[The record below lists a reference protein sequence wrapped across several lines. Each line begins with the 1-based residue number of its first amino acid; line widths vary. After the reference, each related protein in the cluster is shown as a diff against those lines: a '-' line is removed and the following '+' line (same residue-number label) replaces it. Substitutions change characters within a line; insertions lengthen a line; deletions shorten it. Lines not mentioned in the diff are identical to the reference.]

1 VFGSKKKKSPSSST
15 DSGSRLFSWMGN
27 LAVFYVTLL
36 ALISIPFLVLALILF
51 FRTVMDYHVWILAG
65 ITAITAVTL
74 VFLIR
79 RRKQIREQYEAEK
92 KDVMK
97 IIRSA
102 AQEGHNVNISFM
114 RGLIS
119 LDYRG
124 SNNEG
129 RLLEGSK
136 LSQLKALPLSTSGNE
151 SEEIMLDNSKDL
163 SETQTP
169 GIASELEKL
178 SGLLE
183 KGLLTEAEYQELKTR
198 LIDHKLSNLNLY

>member
-1 VFGSKKKKSPSSST
+1 
-15 DSGSRLFSWMGN
+15 
-27 LAVFYVTLL
+27 
-36 ALISIPFLVLALILF
+36 
-51 FRTVMDYHVWILAG
+51 MDYHVWILAG

-74 VFLIR
+74 LVLIR
-79 RRKQIREQYEAEK
+79 RRKQIREQFKAEK
-92 KDVMK
+92 KDVME

-102 AQEGHNVNISFM
+102 AREGHTVNISFM

-136 LSQLKALPLSTSGNE
+136 LSQPKAIPLDTSSNE
-151 SEEIMLDNSKDL
+151 PEEIMVNNSEDL
-163 SETQTP
+163 YETGTP

-183 KGLLTEAEYQELKTR
+183 KGLLTETEYQELKTR
-198 LIDHKLSNLNLY
+198 LINHKLSGLNLS

>member
-124 SNNEG
+124 SNNDG

>member
-1 VFGSKKKKSPSSST
+1 VFGSEKKKSSSSN
-15 DSGSRLFSWMGN
+15 DAGRGLFSWVGN

-51 FRTVMDYHVWILAG
+51 FRTVMDYHVWILVG

-74 VFLIR
+74 LFFIR
-79 RRKQIREQYEAEK
+79 RRKQIRKQFEAEK
-92 KDVMK
+92 KDVME

-102 AQEGHNVNISFM
+102 AREGHNVNISFM

-136 LSQLKALPLSTSGNE
+136 LSQPKALPLSTSGNE
-151 SEEIMLDNSKDL
+151 SEEIMVDNSKDL
-163 SETQTP
+163 SETHTP

-183 KGLLTEAEYQELKTR
+183 KGLLTETEYQELKTR
-198 LIDHKLSNLNLY
+198 LIDHKLARLNL

>member
-51 FRTVMDYHVWILAG
+51 FQTVIYYHVWILVG
-65 ITAITAVTL
+65 IATVIAVAL
-74 VFLIR
+74 LFFIR

-124 SNNEG
+124 SNNDG

>member
-51 FRTVMDYHVWILAG
+51 FQTVIYYHVWILVG
-65 ITAITAVTL
+65 IATVIAVAL
-74 VFLIR
+74 LFFIR

-124 SNNEG
+124 SNNDG

-136 LSQLKALPLSTSGNE
+136 LSQLKALPLNTSGNE

>member
-51 FRTVMDYHVWILAG
+51 FQTVIYYHVWILVG
-65 ITAITAVTL
+65 IATVIAVAL
-74 VFLIR
+74 LFFIR

-92 KDVMK
+92 KDVME

-124 SNNEG
+124 SNNDG

>member
-1 VFGSKKKKSPSSST
+1 MFGSKKKKSPSSST

-51 FRTVMDYHVWILAG
+51 FQTVIYYHVWILVG
-65 ITAITAVTL
+65 IATVIAVAL
-74 VFLIR
+74 LFFIR

-92 KDVMK
+92 KDVME

-136 LSQLKALPLSTSGNE
+136 LSQIKALPLSISGNE

>member
-1 VFGSKKKKSPSSST
+1 MFGSRKKKSPSSST
-15 DSGSRLFSWMGN
+15 NSGSGLFSWMGN

-51 FRTVMDYHVWILAG
+51 FRTVMDYHVWILVG
-65 ITAITAVTL
+65 ITAISVVTL
-74 VFLIR
+74 LFLIR
-79 RRKQIREQYEAEK
+79 RRKQILEQFEAEK
-92 KDVMK
+92 KDVME

-102 AQEGHNVNISFM
+102 AREGHNVNISFM

-136 LSQLKALPLSTSGNE
+136 LGQPKALPLNTSSNE
-151 SEEIMLDNSKDL
+151 PEEIMVNNSEDL
-163 SETQTP
+163 YETRTP

-183 KGLLTEAEYQELKTR
+183 KGLLTETEYQELKER
-198 LIDHKLSNLNLY
+198 LIDHKLSSLNLS

>member
-1 VFGSKKKKSPSSST
+1 
-15 DSGSRLFSWMGN
+15 MGN

-51 FRTVMDYHVWILAG
+51 FQTVIYYHVWILVG
-65 ITAITAVTL
+65 IATVIAVAL
-74 VFLIR
+74 LFFIR

-92 KDVMK
+92 KDVME